1 MHQNIFYLKNISSNS
16 GFVSLSGNICL
27 TQLRRRATPAPSRF
41 EAIPV
46 ETSSLE
52 LTTPFFYPQLYS
64 GYIPNYIP
72 GSSFLLLRFPA
83 PLNSSPD
90 DFDSEENWSYGTSS
104 QTLVDVYNV
113 CTYTCIGPN
122 WRVSISICN
131 CLITKLITCGT
142 NVQASNILILSEQ
155 QVHSS
160 SHIFDMLAH
169 FKLPHI
175 CLRLEIKPSECA
187 WKIWSFFRR
196 PNFSSKKT
204 SFKPIDLIGRTG

>member
-1 MHQNIFYLKNISSNS
+1 MHFYQNIFYLKNISSNS

-52 LTTPFFYPQLYS
+52 LTTPYFYPQLYS

-83 PLNSSPD
+83 SLNSSPD
-90 DFDSEENWSYGTSS
+90 NFDPEENWSHGTSS

-131 CLITKLITCGT
+131 CLTY
-142 NVQASNILILSEQ
+142 ILKARIAGFIIPQ
-155 QVHSS
+155 K
-160 SHIFDMLAH
+160 F
-169 FKLPHI
+169 
-175 CLRLEIKPSECA
+175 
-187 WKIWSFFRR
+187 WTFRKFLQKCHKMAQKWPKMTQSG
-196 PNFSSKKT
+196 PNMTPNGPKW
-204 SFKPIDLIGRTG
+204 P

>member
-1 MHQNIFYLKNISSNS
+1 MHFYQNIFNLKNISSNS

-122 WRVSISICN
+122 WRVSISIYN
-131 CLITKLITCGT
+131 CLITKQMFRPVTYWSCLSNKCILPPTFLTCWPISSCLIY
-142 NVQASNILILSEQ
+142 VSVWRSSRLS
-155 QVHSS
+155 
-160 SHIFDMLAH
+160 AH
-169 FKLPHI
+169 GKYDL
-175 CLRLEIKPSECA
+175 
-187 WKIWSFFRR
+187 FFRR